1 MPLAGGKHAREEKNL
16 IELQENQMLSETAN
30 AQLKIDGQPRII
42 VLTGIMAAGK
52 STVAR
57 LLAQCFAR
65 GVYIEADALQRMI
78 VSGGQWVVEPG
89 EPQGAAKAQLRLR
102 LKNVC
107 LLARSFYEAGF
118 TVVMEDIILGERWEQ
133 LQEELG
139 GLPFSLVVL
148 APRLDVVVQ
157 QRDKH
162 RGKSPQGEAWA
173 TYLDQSLRE
182 TMAGTG
188 LWLDSSEQTPSQ
200 TMEQILQ
207 HLGCK
212 AE

>member
-1 MPLAGGKHAREEKNL
+1 
-16 IELQENQMLSETAN
+16 
-30 AQLKIDGQPRII
+30 
-42 VLTGIMAAGK
+42 MAAGK

-57 LLAQCFAR
+57 LLAQRFAR
-65 GVYIEADALQRMI
+65 GIYIKADALQRMI
-78 VSGGQWVVEPG
+78 VSGGQWVAEPG
-89 EPQGAAKAQLRLR
+89 EPQGAAKAQLLLR

-133 LQEELG
+133 LQEELS

-182 TMAGTG
+182 TIADAG

-200 TMEQILQ
+200 TVEQILQ
-207 HLGCK
+207 QLGL
-212 AE
+212 AAV